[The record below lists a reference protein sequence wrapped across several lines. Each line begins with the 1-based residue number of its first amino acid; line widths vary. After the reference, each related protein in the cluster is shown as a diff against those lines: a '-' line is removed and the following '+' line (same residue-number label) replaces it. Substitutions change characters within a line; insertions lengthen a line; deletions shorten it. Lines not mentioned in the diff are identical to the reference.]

1 MSDDGR
7 ENTGSGSVCGPD
19 PGERSSNVVDTRDVT
34 ASPRR
39 RRRPYVSLRSGSG
52 FATVYRDGVR
62 TRAGGVLVI
71 RASGEA
77 GLPQVGFVAGR
88 RLGNAVRRNLAKRR
102 LREAAMLVPWDP
114 GTAYVVIASP
124 EVATAD
130 LRRVAAWLVTAVTT
144 GREEKT

>member
-1 MSDDGR
+1 
-7 ENTGSGSVCGPD
+7 V
-19 PGERSSNVVDTRDVT
+19 RSSSVVVSRDVT

-62 TRAGGVLVI
+62 NRVGGVLVI

-88 RLGNAVRRNLAKRR
+88 RLGNAVRRNLTKRR
-102 LREAAMLVPWDP
+102 LREAAMEVPWDP
-114 GTAYVVIASP
+114 GTAYVVVASP

-144 GREEKT
+144 AREEQA